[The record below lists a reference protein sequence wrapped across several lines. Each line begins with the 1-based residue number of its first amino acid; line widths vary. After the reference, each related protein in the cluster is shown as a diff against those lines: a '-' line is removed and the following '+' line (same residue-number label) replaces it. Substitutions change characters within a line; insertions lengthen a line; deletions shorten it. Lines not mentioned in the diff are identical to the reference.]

1 MASIDTLDIG
11 WLLVSSAGLAQA
23 VSLLVLLAGE
33 GRRAFRANRWL
44 CAFICAAA
52 LSFSQNVFDVLAS
65 ADWRLYLFPLF
76 GIIPYFYLP
85 SVYLYFRELCGL
97 PVRRPFW
104 HYVLPVIMAGVL
116 AAMVVMVFDRFGTQ
130 VAAGQTQFTLNP
142 FSDPTVM
149 NLSILSIFFAVA
161 LYVQLV
167 VYMVWLW
174 RMSLHYV
181 RKLGEQM
188 DGEQPGLKRWL
199 AEFLIGITLIFLIYT
214 VSVVIDIF
222 DQESE
227 LISIVIEAGFVIV
240 LFRLGH
246 LLAVNPALF
255 VAAETDAD
263 PNDTATSI
271 DASDAAGQKT
281 ADATDR
287 ERTRLILEDDE
298 ARRIRRDLE
307 KLTSET
313 DMMFDPLLTMPK
325 MASAVGVKPNQ
336 LSFVLNRHIGK
347 SFFDYVNEYRIQ
359 AATQRLLKEPDR
371 TILDIAIEV
380 GFNSKST
387 FNLAFK
393 KITGLTP
400 SAYRQ
405 QKA

>member
-52 LSFSQNVFDVLAS
+52 LSFSQNVVDVLAS

-97 PVRRPFW
+97 PVRRTYR
-104 HYVLPVIMAGVL
+104 HYLLPVLMSAVL
-116 AAMVVMVFDRFGTQ
+116 VVMVMMVFDRFGTQ
-130 VAAGQTQFTLNP
+130 VAAGQTEFALNP
-142 FSDPTVM
+142 FSDPTVI
-149 NLSILSIFFAVA
+149 NLSILTIVFAVA

-174 RMSLHYV
+174 RMSLHYM

-199 AEFLIGITLIFLIYT
+199 VEFLSGITLIFFIYT
-214 VSVVIDIF
+214 ISVVIDIL
-222 DQESE
+222 DQDSE
-227 LISIVIEAGFVIV
+227 WISIVIEAGFVIV

-255 VAAETDAD
+255 VASE
-263 PNDTATSI
+263 P
-271 DASDAAGQKT
+271 DASPDASGQKT
-281 ADATDR
+281 DNASDP
-287 ERTRLILEDDE
+287 ERTRLILEDDD
-298 ARRIRRDLE
+298 ARRIRQDLE

-359 AATQRLLKEPDR
+359 AATQRLIESPDR

-405 QKA
+405 QKT

>member
-52 LSFSQNVFDVLAS
+52 LSFTQNVVDVLAS

-76 GIIPYFYLP
+76 GVIPYFYLP
-85 SVYLYFRELCGL
+85 SVYLYFRELCNL
-97 PVRRPFW
+97 PVGRAYR
-104 HYVLPVIMAGVL
+104 HYLLPVIMIGVL
-116 AAMVVMVFDRFGTQ
+116 AVMVVMIFDRFGTQ
-130 VAAGQTQFTLNP
+130 IATGQTQFNLTP
-142 FSDPTVM
+142 FSDPTVI
-149 NLSILSIFFAVA
+149 NLSILTIFFAVA

-167 VYMVWLW
+167 IYMVWLW

-214 VSVVIDIF
+214 VSVVIDIL

-227 LISIVIEAGFVIV
+227 WISIVIEAGFVIV

-255 VAAETDAD
+255 VAAETDGAPEVTGQKSD
-263 PNDTATSI
+263 
-271 DASDAAGQKT
+271 DASEP
-281 ADATDR
+281 DR
-287 ERTRLILEDDE
+287 IRLILEDDE

-307 KLTSET
+307 KLTRDT

-347 SFFDYVNEYRIQ
+347 SFFDYVNEYRIH
-359 AATQRLLKEPDR
+359 AATQRLLDEPDR

>member
-1 MASIDTLDIG
+1 MDTLDIG

-52 LSFSQNVFDVLAS
+52 LSFSQNVVDVLAS

-97 PVRRPFW
+97 PVRRTYR
-104 HYVLPVIMAGVL
+104 HYLLPVLMSAVL
-116 AAMVVMVFDRFGTQ
+116 VVMVMMVFDRFGTQ
-130 VAAGQTQFTLNP
+130 VAAGQTEFALNP
-142 FSDPTVM
+142 FSDPTVI
-149 NLSILSIFFAVA
+149 NLSILTIVFAVA

-174 RMSLHYV
+174 RMSLHYM

-199 AEFLIGITLIFLIYT
+199 VEFLSGITLIFFIYT
-214 VSVVIDIF
+214 ISVVIDIL
-222 DQESE
+222 DQDSE
-227 LISIVIEAGFVIV
+227 WISIVIEAGFVIV

-255 VAAETDAD
+255 VASE
-263 PNDTATSI
+263 P
-271 DASDAAGQKT
+271 DASADASGQKT
-281 ADATDR
+281 DNASDP
-287 ERTRLILEDDE
+287 ERTRLILEDDD
-298 ARRIRRDLE
+298 ARRIRQDLE

-359 AATQRLLKEPDR
+359 AATQRLIESPDR

-405 QKA
+405 QKT

>member
-1 MASIDTLDIG
+1 MDTLDIG

-52 LSFSQNVFDVLAS
+52 LSFTQNVVDVLAS

-76 GIIPYFYLP
+76 GVIPYFYLP
-85 SVYLYFRELCGL
+85 SVYLYFRELCNL
-97 PVRRPFW
+97 PVGRAYR
-104 HYVLPVIMAGVL
+104 HYLLPVIMIGVL
-116 AAMVVMVFDRFGTQ
+116 AVMVVMIFDRFGTQ
-130 VAAGQTQFTLNP
+130 IATGQTQFNLTP
-142 FSDPTVM
+142 FSDPTVI
-149 NLSILSIFFAVA
+149 NLSILTIFFAVA

-167 VYMVWLW
+167 IYMVWLW

-214 VSVVIDIF
+214 VSVVIDIL

-227 LISIVIEAGFVIV
+227 WISIVIEAGFVIV

-255 VAAETDAD
+255 VAAETDGAPEVTGQKSD
-263 PNDTATSI
+263 
-271 DASDAAGQKT
+271 DASEP
-281 ADATDR
+281 DR
-287 ERTRLILEDDE
+287 IRLILEDDE

-307 KLTSET
+307 KLTRDT

-347 SFFDYVNEYRIQ
+347 SFFDYVNEYRIH
-359 AATQRLLKEPDR
+359 AATQRLLDEPDR

>member
-52 LSFSQNVFDVLAS
+52 LSFSQNVVDVLAS

-97 PVRRPFW
+97 PVRRTYR
-104 HYVLPVIMAGVL
+104 HYLLPVLMSAVL
-116 AAMVVMVFDRFGTQ
+116 VVMVMMVFDRFGTQ
-130 VAAGQTQFTLNP
+130 VAAGQTEFALNP
-142 FSDPTVM
+142 FSDPTVI
-149 NLSILSIFFAVA
+149 NLSILTIVFAVA

-174 RMSLHYV
+174 RMSLHYM

-199 AEFLIGITLIFLIYT
+199 VEFLSGITLIFFIYT
-214 VSVVIDIF
+214 ISVVIDIL
-222 DQESE
+222 DQDSE
-227 LISIVIEAGFVIV
+227 WISIVIEAGFVIV

-255 VAAETDAD
+255 VASE
-263 PNDTATSI
+263 P
-271 DASDAAGQKT
+271 DASADASGQKT
-281 ADATDR
+281 DNASDP
-287 ERTRLILEDDE
+287 ERTRLILEDDD
-298 ARRIRRDLE
+298 ARRIRQDLE

-359 AATQRLLKEPDR
+359 AATQRLIESPDR

-405 QKA
+405 QKT